1 MPPGFLP
8 VPFIPST
15 SIFQMPAKVS
25 LGPPSPCD
33 LETVTSL
40 ASSPALKATSSAWL
54 LLGLSSHTHAPGYL
68 QWLLSLL
75 ESSFPRCPLLTASFP
90 KIFHF
95 SWRPLTTVSKIQH
108 PLPRNVSCLPSQLH
122 ISLTFVM
129 QRYIT
134 HFCAYCFL
142 TISSARKGNFV

>member
-1 MPPGFLP
+1 
-8 VPFIPST
+8 
-15 SIFQMPAKVS
+15 MPAKVS

-68 QWLLSLL
+68 HWLLSLL

-90 KIFHF
+90 QTFHF
-95 SWRPLTTVSKIQH
+95 SWRPLTTVSKISTPSSTQ
-108 PLPRNVSCLPSQLH
+108 RVVSPIPVPSLSNLCDAKVYYSFLCLMFFDYQLCQKGEFCLIHSQL
-122 ISLTFVM
+122 
-129 QRYIT
+129 
-134 HFCAYCFL
+134 
-142 TISSARKGNFV
+142 